1 MSTSEYEQLVEKLKT
16 HSSMKQYIHR
26 NTMMQ
31 IAAIKKEMMS
41 LAHNLTK
48 DVTSIDKNVEII
60 FTDRGDFEAELKFS
74 GDSLVFAMHTNTFTF
89 SEDHVIHQLPYVQEN
104 PNRAYCG
111 LIQIYNFLS
120 DSIKYNRTHDYG
132 YLIGRIFVNS
142 ENKFFIEGREN
153 MGFNLLDYHQQ
164 ELRAEVI
171 QKIIA
176 DSMLY
181 CIEFELETPPF
192 EQSSIITLEEKQ
204 FNHTASGMNTGKRIG
219 FEFSNSKERGAES

>member
-1 MSTSEYEQLVEKLKT
+1 MGTTEYEQLVEKLKT

-31 IAAIKKEMMS
+31 IAAIKKEMMT
-41 LAHNLTK
+41 LAHGLTK
-48 DVTSIDKNVEII
+48 DVTSVDKNVEII

-89 SEDHVIHQLPYVQEN
+89 ADDHPIHQLPYVQED
-104 PNRAYCG
+104 PKRAYCG

-120 DSIKYNRTHDYG
+120 DSIKYNRLHDYG

-142 ENKFFIEGREN
+142 ENKFFIDGREN
-153 MGFNLLDYHQQ
+153 MGYNMIDFKDQ
-164 ELRAEVI
+164 ELRPEII
-171 QKIIA
+171 QKVIA
-176 DSMLY
+176 EAMLY
-181 CIEFELETPPF
+181 CIDFELQTPPF
-192 EQSSIITLEEKQ
+192 EQSSIITLEEKH

-219 FEFSNSKERGAES
+219 FEFSSKEQGASS

>member
-1 MSTSEYEQLVEKLKT
+1 MGDYNTLVEKLKV

-26 NTMMQ
+26 NTMNH
-31 IAAIKKEMMS
+31 IACIKKEMMHIAS
-41 LAHNLTK
+41 NLTK
-48 DVTSIDKNVEII
+48 DVTSVDKNVEIV
-60 FTDRGDFEAELKFS
+60 FTDKGEFEAELKFS

-89 SEDHVIHQLPYVQEN
+89 AEDHPIHQLDYVKED
-104 PNRAYCG
+104 PKRAYCG

-120 DSIKYNRTHDYG
+120 DSIKYNRLNDYG

-142 ENKFFIEGREN
+142 ENKFFIDGHEN
-153 MGFNLLDYHQQ
+153 LGFDLLQYHQQ
-164 ELRAEVI
+164 EFTPEII

-176 DSMLY
+176 DAMLY
-181 CIEFELETPPF
+181 CIDFELLTPPF

-219 FEFSNSKERGAES
+219 FEFSSDKEINL